1 MDSRQLRYFATIYEE
16 GSLTRAAERERV
28 AVSALSRHL
37 ANLEAELGKPLFER
51 LPRGVRPTASGVRL
65 YEHARAILRS
75 IQSAGADIRDNKT
88 EIAGEITVGF
98 SHSAV
103 KAISLPL
110 MQHVSQVYPKLRLHL
125 SEIFSGATA
134 QKLASS
140 EVDLTLTYNPL
151 PDPKFRFQP
160 ILEEEVIL
168 VGRPEIIRGIGPIK
182 FDELLELPLIILSQ
196 GLNVRAMM
204 NDASLLRRIEKSAQF
219 QINSVAAID
228 GALLSGIGCL
238 IGTKFLLQEHLER
251 GTLISRPI
259 VQPVLNR
266 VLFIGELRDQPAT
279 FALEAIRQICIDL
292 TIEAVKSDRW
302 RASLIL

>member
-1 MDSRQLRYFATIYEE
+1 MDSRQLRYFAAIYEE
-16 GSLTRAAERERV
+16 SSLTRAAERERV

-65 YEHARAILRS
+65 YEHARSILRS
-75 IQSAGADIRDNKT
+75 IQLAGADIKENKT
-88 EIAGEITVGF
+88 EVVGEITVGF
-98 SHSAV
+98 AHSAV

-110 MQHVSQVYPKLRLHL
+110 MQHVSRVHPNLHVHL
-125 SEIFSGATA
+125 SEIFSGTTA

-151 PDPKFRFQP
+151 PDPRFRFKP

-168 VGRPEIIRGIGPIK
+168 VGRHEIIGAQDPIEFNK
-182 FDELLELPLIILSQ
+182 LLELPLIILRQ
-196 GLNVRAMM
+196 GLNARAMM
-204 NDASLLRRIEKSAQF
+204 DDVTLLRRIEKSAQF

-251 GTLISRPI
+251 GTLNFRPI
-259 VQPVLNR
+259 IRPALNR
-266 VLFIGELRDQPAT
+266 ILFIGELSDRPAT
-279 FALEAIRQICIDL
+279 FALEVIRKICIDL
-292 TIEAVKSDRW
+292 IVEAVKSGRW
-302 RASLIL
+302 KASLVL